1 MESACKQRGL
11 AVARGTDQLSTGTG
25 EKDAPKNVSI
35 GRQVAGLMGASRNAL
50 ICPILSVK

>member
-11 AVARGTDQLSTGTG
+11 AVARCTDQLSIGTG
-25 EKDAPKNVSI
+25 EKAAPKNVST
-35 GRQVAGLMGASRNAL
+35 GRQVAGLTEASRNAL

>member
-11 AVARGTDQLSTGTG
+11 AVARVPDQLSTGTG

-35 GRQVAGLMGASRNAL
+35 GRQVARLMGASRNAL